1 METIEPPALAF
12 TVITPTFNR
21 ATTLKR
27 LYDSLRAQTLNDF
40 EWLVVD
46 DGSTDETRELVEG
59 WIAQAPFPIRYFHQS
74 NSGKHVAENVAV
86 TYARGRFVATSTQT
100 IGTSPMRSRHFSS
113 TWETIPASERESF
126 VGVVGLCAD
135 AGGALIG
142 TRFPSDLLDTTY
154 TELTVRYHVI
164 GDKAGS
170 GRTEVVREFRF
181 PVVPGETLIIESLLY
196 NRIAQSYRIRCV
208 NKVIAMKEYQAT
220 GLSATRTADYIRNP
234 RTSKLFFL
242 EQLSIRPL
250 PRAQLMRAYA
260 NHTRYA
266 LHARLCRQSLRDS
279 PSKALW
285 AATLPPAVFAY
296 ARDRIRAAA

>member
-1 METIEPPALAF
+1 MDTTEPPALAF

-21 ATTLKR
+21 ATTLTR

-74 NSGKHVAENVAV
+74 NSGKHVAENLAV
-86 TYARGRFVATSTQT
+86 RHARGRFVATLDSDDWYVPDALET
-100 IGTSPMRSRHFSS
+100 FLS

-135 AGGALIG
+135 TGGTVIG
-142 TRFPSDLLDTTY
+142 MRFPTDLFDTTY
-154 TELTVRYHVI
+154 TELALRHQIT

-170 GRTEVVREFRF
+170 GRTEVVRRFRF
-181 PVVPGETLIIESLLY
+181 PVVPGETLIIETLLY

-208 NKVIAMKEYQAT
+208 NKVIKMVEYQAT
-220 GLSATRTADYIRNP
+220 GLSATRTADYVRNP

-242 EQLSIRPL
+242 EQLGVRPL
-250 PRAQLMRAYA
+250 PRAQLLRAYA

-266 LHARLCRQSLRDS
+266 LHARLSLQSLRDS
-279 PSKALW
+279 PSKTLW
-285 AATLPPAVFAY
+285 LATLPPAVLAY
-296 ARDRIRAAA
+296 VRDRIRAAA